1 MKFVVTS
8 EEKDSFLQ
16 NRYTSK
22 SVIDHI
28 NSRLESS
35 DLVSSI
41 SVLDPQHLPDT
52 EEELS
57 SYGDQ
62 KVTTALKFCA
72 LLQEVLFEGEDGPS
86 EPDIVIEEAVSE

>member
-1 MKFVVTS
+1 MKYVVTS
-8 EEKDSFLQ
+8 VEKDSFLQ

-41 SVLDPQHLPDT
+41 SVLDPRHLPET

-62 KVTTALKFCA
+62 KVTASLMFCA
-72 LLQEVLFEGEDGPS
+72 SPREVQFEG
-86 EPDIVIEEAVSE
+86 

>member
-1 MKFVVTS
+1 MVIS

-16 NRYTSK
+16 NIYTSK

-41 SVLDPQHLPDT
+41 SVFDPQHLPDT

-62 KVTTALKFCA
+62 KVTTSLKFYA
-72 LLQEVLFEGEDGPS
+72 LPQGVQLEG
-86 EPDIVIEEAVSE
+86 

>member
-1 MKFVVTS
+1 MITS
-8 EEKDSFLQ
+8 DEKDSFLQ

-41 SVLDPQHLPDT
+41 SVFDPQHFSDT

-62 KVTTALKFCA
+62 KVTTSLKFCA
-72 LLQEVLFEGEDGPS
+72 LPQEFLFEG
-86 EPDIVIEEAVSE
+86 

>member
-1 MKFVVTS
+1 M
-8 EEKDSFLQ
+8 EKDSFLQ
-16 NRYTSK
+16 NRYTST

-41 SVLDPQHLPDT
+41 SFDPQHLPDT

-62 KVTTALKFCA
+62 KVTTSLKFCA
-72 LLQEVLFEGEDGPS
+72 LPQEVLFEGEDGTS
-86 EPDIVIEEAVSE
+86 EPDIEIKEAVSE